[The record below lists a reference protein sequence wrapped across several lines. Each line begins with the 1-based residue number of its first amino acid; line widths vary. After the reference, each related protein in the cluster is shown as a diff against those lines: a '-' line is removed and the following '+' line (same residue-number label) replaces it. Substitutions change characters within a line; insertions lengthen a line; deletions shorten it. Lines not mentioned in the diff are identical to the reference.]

1 MLSLNALSLEAPRL
15 PAVASRARRQCR
27 IKTRMGGV
35 RRLHLVGVGFGNTE
49 RLEGLHHARMQPLRP
64 RRVARL
70 PGGNGMDMGYL
81 LGQGSGTFRLR
92 QQGCQHL
99 LCARGQF
106 AVVQCFGVRRR
117 LPLRLVGLV
126 YRLVR
131 GLLFGVLIGVLRRGA
146 VRHGFHCRV
155 AG

>member
-1 MLSLNALSLEAPRL
+1 MLSFNPPRL
-15 PAVASRARRQCR
+15 PAVACRTRRQRR
-27 IKTRMGGV
+27 IETRVGGV
-35 RRLHLVGVGFGNTE
+35 RRLHLVGVGFGNAE
-49 RLEGLHHARMQPLRP
+49 RFEGLHHARMQPLRP

-70 PGGNGMDMGYL
+70 PGGNGVDMGHL
-81 LGQGSGTFRLR
+81 LGQGSGAFRLR

-99 LCARGQF
+99 LCARGQL
-106 AVVQCFGVRRR
+106 AVAQRFGVRHR
-117 LPLRLVGLV
+117 LPLRLFGLV

-131 GLLFGVLIGVLRRGA
+131 GLLFGVLVGVLRRGA